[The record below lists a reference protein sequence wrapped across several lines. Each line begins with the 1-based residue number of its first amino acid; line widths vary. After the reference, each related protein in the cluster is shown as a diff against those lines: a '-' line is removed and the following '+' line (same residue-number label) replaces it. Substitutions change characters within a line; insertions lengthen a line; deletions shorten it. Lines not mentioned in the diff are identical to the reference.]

1 MDTHQSNQDVFYN
14 RKFLPLL
21 FGCNYDKYLIY
32 FSLCPYGT
40 LCIVCTYVQ
49 RV

>member
-1 MDTHQSNQDVFYN
+1 MDTHQSNQDVFYV

-21 FGCNYDKYLIY
+21 FGYNYIEYLIY

>member
-1 MDTHQSNQDVFYN
+1 MDTHQSNQYVFDV
-14 RKFLPLL
+14 RKILPLL
-21 FGCNYDKYLIY
+21 YGCNYNVYLIY